1 MVEDPL
7 SERLLHK
14 EFRAGHVIIV
24 DVEDDPDSKTG
35 DKRLSFRA
43 VEAAPPADAAAE
55 AIEPVVAGGPA
66 PDEAP

>member
-24 DVEDDPDSKTG
+24 DVEDDPESTTG

-43 VEAAPPADAAAE
+43 VEAAPPADTE

-66 PDEAP
+66 PEDAP

>member
-24 DVEDDPDSKTG
+24 DVEDDPGSTTG

-43 VEAAPPADAAAE
+43 VEAAPPAPDE
-55 AIEPVVAGGPA
+55 TEPVAAGPPG
-66 PDEAP
+66 EETQ